1 MTYEVGS
8 VTIQGEQPTN
18 VIQAVFGRKTTD
30 GGKERILR
38 KRDNYKMRI
47 PSAPITDHRDDLM
60 MDHADPSDMPSDSPF
75 HAPDHDAS

>member
-38 KRDNYKMRI
+38 RRGNFRFSL
-47 PSAPITDHRDDLM
+47 PAVPTRNTCDDLA
-60 MDHADPSDMPSDSPF
+60 MDHVDNGMPSDSAYS
-75 HAPDHDAS
+75 APDHDAS